1 MMADVES
8 KEIIGL
14 ATVREAQEAGHIER
28 ATIRVAEKGLII
40 ILERADADADA
51 EAEQVLGAFRGGVRY
66 FRSFDGAAG
75 ALRQAGIVQWDADVA
90 DWIPRTLRRGKKQA

>member
-40 ILERADADADA
+40 ILERADAK
-51 EAEQVLGAFRGGVRY
+51 AEQVLGAFRGGVRY

>member
-1 MMADVES
+1 MIADVES

-40 ILERADADADA
+40 TLERADADA

>member
-1 MMADVES
+1 MRHDS
-8 KEIIGL
+8 GRGIKEIVGL
-14 ATVREAQEAGHIER
+14 ATVREAQEAGHIEK

-40 ILERADADADA
+40 TLERADA

>member
-1 MMADVES
+1 MIEGLES

-14 ATVREAQEAGHIER
+14 AVLREEHEAGVIKT
-28 ATIRVAEKGLII
+28 ATIGVAEKGLII
-40 ILERADADADA
+40 VLELADGK
-51 EAEQVLGAFRGGVRY
+51 EQVLGAFRGGVRY

-90 DWIPRTLRRGKKQA
+90 DWIPRTLRRGEKKQA